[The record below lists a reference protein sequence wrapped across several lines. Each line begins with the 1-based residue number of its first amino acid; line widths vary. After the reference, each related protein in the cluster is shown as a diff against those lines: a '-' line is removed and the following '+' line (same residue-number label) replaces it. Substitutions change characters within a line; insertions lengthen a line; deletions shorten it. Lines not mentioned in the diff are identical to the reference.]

1 MTTAIAPDAAEMLP
15 DYGGGSILNLIAS
28 IGRACG
34 GRFLDYARLSLV
46 PEASFARTQ
55 RLLLI
60 VIDGLGDA
68 LLREAGQG
76 THLAAH
82 RVGGLTSVFPSTTAA
97 AVTTLMTGLAP
108 AAHGLTGWHMLFEEA
123 GGVLAVLPLRRRAPP
138 VAGTEAGMEADAP
151 RAEVPPPERLF
162 AHTGL
167 FAGLGRA
174 SRVLSPADIAFSPFN
189 LHHTRGAAVQ
199 GYADRE
205 DLFAQ
210 LAGLAA
216 NGARSAAPNFTYAYY
231 DGLDALSHRHGAYGD
246 AACAEL
252 FALDAAFARL
262 LDALAGSD
270 TTVVVTADHGFID
283 SPPEHWLDLAEFPHL
298 AALLEQ
304 PLCGEP
310 RVAYCYVR
318 PGQGEAFEA
327 AAAHRIGHA
336 VRCVRSEAL
345 AEAGWFGPGP
355 LHPRLKSRIGT
366 HTLLLR
372 DDWTLRDWL
381 PGERRYRQYGVH
393 GGISKREMQVPLIVA
408 RV

>member
-1 MTTAIAPDAAEMLP
+1 MTTAIAPDTAEMLP
-15 DYGGGSILNLIAS
+15 DYDGGSILNLIAS
-28 IGRACG
+28 IGRTCG
-34 GRFLDYARLSLV
+34 GRFPDYAPLSLV
-46 PEASFARTQ
+46 PEHSFARAR

-76 THLAAH
+76 TRLAAH
-82 RVGGLTSVFPSTTAA
+82 CVGGLTSVFPSTTAA
-97 AVTTLMTGLAP
+97 AVTTLMSGLAP

-123 GGVLAVLPLRRRAPP
+123 GGVLAVLPLRRRGPP
-138 VAGTEAGMEADAP
+138 VADRP
-151 RAEVPPPERLF
+151 VPDVPPPGRLF
-162 AHTGL
+162 THAGL

-189 LHHTRGAAVQ
+189 LFHTRGASTQ

-205 DLFAQ
+205 DMFAQ
-210 LAGLAA
+210 LADVAA
-216 NGARSAAPNFTYAYY
+216 DVARSDAPAFTYAYY
-231 DGLDALSHRHGAYGD
+231 DGLDALSHRYGAYGD
-246 AACAEL
+246 MARAEL
-252 FALDAAFARL
+252 LALDAAFGRL
-262 LDALAGSD
+262 LDALSGSD
-270 TTVVVTADHGFID
+270 TTVILTADHGFID
-283 SPPEHWLDLAEFPHL
+283 SPPEHWLDLADFPEL
-298 AALLEQ
+298 GALLEQ

-327 AAAHRIGHA
+327 AVARQIGHA
-336 VRCVRSEAL
+336 ARCVRSAAL
-345 AEAGWFGPGP
+345 IDAGWFGPAP
-355 LHPRLKSRIGT
+355 IHPRLKTRIGT

>member
-1 MTTAIAPDAAEMLP
+1 MTTAIAPDASEMLP
-15 DYGGGSILNLIAS
+15 DYGGSSILNLIAS

-34 GRFLDYARLSLV
+34 GRFPDYAPLSLV
-46 PEASFARTQ
+46 SAESLARAQ

-76 THLAAH
+76 LRLAAH

-97 AVTTLMTGLAP
+97 AVTTLMSGLAP

-123 GGVLAVLPLRRRAPP
+123 GGVLAVLPLRRRALP
-138 VAGTEAGMEADAP
+138 VADQP
-151 RAEVPPPERLF
+151 VPDVPPPERLF
-162 AHTGL
+162 THASL

-189 LHHTRGAAVQ
+189 LFHTRGAFTQ
-199 GYADRE
+199 GYADR
-205 DLFAQ
+205 DDMFLR
-210 LAGLAA
+210 LAETVAENARAA
-216 NGARSAAPNFTYAYY
+216 SPAFTYAYY

-246 AACAEL
+246 IARAEL
-252 FALDAAFARL
+252 LALDAAFGRL

-270 TTVVVTADHGFID
+270 STVIVTADHGFID
-283 SPPEHWLDLAEFPHL
+283 SPPEHWLDLADFPDL
-298 AALLEQ
+298 AAMLEQ

-310 RVAYCYVR
+310 RVAYCYAR
-318 PGQGEAFEA
+318 PGQGDAFEA
-327 AAAHRIGHA
+327 EVARHIGHA

-345 AEAGWFGPGP
+345 IDAGWFGPGP
-355 LHPRLKSRIGT
+355 IHPRLKARIGT